1 MYDIR
6 IQPIEH
12 ITRRPG
18 ESDQN
23 VTIRR
28 LDRELFWMLQLGT
41 MYRYGLNDP
50 LQHVGNVS
58 SSNVR
63 SRSIVSDLLNRQKS
77 RRRRHGRR
85 RNSGRSSDIMMD
97 QLHNDGHA
105 TTVTQR
111 RSRNHGHGGLPL
123 LVTLHSIRLQHL
135 LSRNASSFLTASINV
150 LEVFFEMLT
159 AKGYFSQYVEIL
171 RGA

>member
-1 MYDIR
+1 MYVFMYDIR

-28 LDRELFWMLQLGT
+28 LDRELFWMPQLGT

-105 TTVTQR
+105 TTVTVAY
-111 RSRNHGHGGLPL
+111 L
-123 LVTLHSIRLQHL
+123 
-135 LSRNASSFLTASINV
+135 FL
-150 LEVFFEMLT
+150 
-159 AKGYFSQYVEIL
+159 
-171 RGA
+171 